1 MSLLHCCNAGWPR
14 ANGGSGAQATRA
26 RSPSYR
32 SPGYLS
38 DGCRGV
44 WLVITS
50 WFYQRFG
57 RRHAGFQTRATRN
70 GDRL

>member
-44 WLVITS
+44 
-50 WFYQRFG
+50 
-57 RRHAGFQTRATRN
+57 
-70 GDRL
+70 